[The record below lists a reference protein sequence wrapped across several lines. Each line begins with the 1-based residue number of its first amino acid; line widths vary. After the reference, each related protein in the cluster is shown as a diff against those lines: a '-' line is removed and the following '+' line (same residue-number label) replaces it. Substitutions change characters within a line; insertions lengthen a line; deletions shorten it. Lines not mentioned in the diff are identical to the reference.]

1 MRFSWRVVGNALDE
15 KQGQVG
21 DDLNDV
27 QLRKYAARKKILSE
41 GYLRGIS
48 AVFRSIHTQIEC
60 KSLGNLRYTGANLVK
75 MAVNAVQSI
84 NVKGELA
91 LDRISRRSL
100 KELYEEAYE
109 YHTQLYNEHLAG
121 FLADERPFE
130 VDYLI
135 SAFKDSHEAV
145 FKSFTL
151 LTTSPE
157 LAQTYS

>member
-1 MRFSWRVVGNALDE
+1 MA
-15 KQGQVG
+15 

-48 AVFRSIHTQIEC
+48 AVFRNLHAQIEC
-60 KSLGNLRYTGANLVK
+60 KSLGNLRYTGANLMK
-75 MAVNAVQSI
+75 MAVNAVQSL

-109 YHTQLYNEHLAG
+109 YHT
-121 FLADERPFE
+121 
-130 VDYLI
+130 
-135 SAFKDSHEAV
+135 
-145 FKSFTL
+145 
-151 LTTSPE
+151 
-157 LAQTYS
+157 